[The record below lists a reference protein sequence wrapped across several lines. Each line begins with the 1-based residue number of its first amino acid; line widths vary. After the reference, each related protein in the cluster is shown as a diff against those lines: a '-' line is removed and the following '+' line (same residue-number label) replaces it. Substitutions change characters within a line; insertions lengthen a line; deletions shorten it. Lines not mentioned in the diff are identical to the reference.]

1 MAGELTS
8 AQLQQ
13 LYICSLL
20 AGQKREQPSFTTKAH
35 VFHIDP
41 KTKRSWVP
49 ASSQAV
55 NVSFFYDS
63 TRNLYRIISVE
74 GTKAVINSTVTPNM
88 MFTKTSQKFGQW
100 SDIRANTVY
109 GLGFTSEPELNKFI
123 EKFQEVKEATR
134 QAAQPKAQTQTNG
147 SAATPVTS
155 ASASPSS
162 TRGPQPPPPP
172 ALQQQ
177 QQQQQQQTPQPSE
190 CGEEQKSAAT
200 LTNQVDH
207 PGISAT
213 LPSNIND
220 IANSLKST
228 FVAHQRSQSLSGLQ
242 AGKITDSPKHQPK
255 DKTSVASLPQST
267 AEAQLRYE
275 NDRLKLA
282 LAQSSANAKKWEVE
296 LQTLKNNNV
305 RLTSALQESTAN
317 VEEWKRQLQALK
329 EENTKMKTHVLE
341 LEASHGNP
349 EAVTE
354 LRKEIGNLH
363 NKAETLENEVRQKD
377 KEIEIMKRKLDEQ
390 QQVQTTSQKVED
402 KLKALLA
409 DNEGLRTSVTRLQEQ
424 LDGTKS
430 TNRAKKGALEQLNQ
444 RLAQKIQELKEIQ
457 QEIATLLNS

>member
-1 MAGELTS
+1 MGVVFIIMAGELTS

-162 TRGPQPPPPP
+162 TRGPQPPAPP
-172 ALQQQ
+172 APPQQP
-177 QQQQQQQTPQPSE
+177 PQSSE
-190 CGEEQKSAAT
+190 CGEEQKTAAT
-200 LTNQVDH
+200 LTNQ
-207 PGISAT
+207 
-213 LPSNIND
+213 
-220 IANSLKST
+220 
-228 FVAHQRSQSLSGLQ
+228 
-242 AGKITDSPKHQPK
+242 ITDSPKHQQK

>member
-1 MAGELTS
+1 MG
-8 AQLQQ
+8 
-13 LYICSLL
+13 
-20 AGQKREQPSFTTKAH
+20 EQPIFTTKAH

-74 GTKAVINSTVTPNM
+74 GTKAVINSTITPNM

-134 QAAQPKAQTQTNG
+134 QAAQQKAQTQTNG

-162 TRGPQPPPPP
+162 TRGPQPPPPQP
-172 ALQQQ
+172 PP
-177 QQQQQQQTPQPSE
+177 PQPPE
-190 CGEEQKSAAT
+190 CGEETKPAI

-207 PGISAT
+207 PGICAT

-220 IANSLKST
+220 VANSLKST
-228 FVAHQRSQSLSGLQ
+228 LVAHQRSQSLSGLQ
-242 AGKITDSPKHQPK
+242 AGKVTDSPKHQPK
-255 DKTSVASLPQST
+255 DNKSSVASLPQST

-329 EENTKMKTHVLE
+329 EENTKMKTHLLE

-363 NKAETLENEVRQKD
+363 NKAETLETEVRQRD
-377 KEIEIMKRKLDEQ
+377 KELDIMKRKLDEQ

-402 KLKALLA
+402 KLKILLS
-409 DNEGLRTSVTRLQEQ
+409 DNEGLRTSVMRLQEQ

-430 TNRAKKGALEQLNQ
+430 TNLAKKGALEQLNQ